1 MIRKNTVVT
10 FSYKVT
16 DDEGNLLDQSATP
29 AAYLH
34 GGYGNIP
41 EHLELALEGHAQGD
55 CLQVNLTPEQGFG
68 ARDEA
73 LVRQEPREKLP
84 PGNLEVG
91 TRLQAERG
99 DNGDVMNF
107 TVTEIDDDEVTL
119 DGNHPLAG
127 LALVFDIE
135 IVDVRYA
142 TADELSHKHVHGPE
156 GHHHH

>member
-10 FSYKVT
+10 FTYKVT
-16 DDEGNLLDQSATP
+16 DDEGNLLDKSETP

-41 EHLELALEGHAQGD
+41 EHLELTLEGHVQGD
-55 CLQVNLTPEQGFG
+55 RVQVNLIPEQGFG
-68 ARDEA
+68 ERDETLVRHEARD
-73 LVRQEPREKLP
+73 KLP

-99 DNGDVMNF
+99 DSGDVMTF
-107 TVTEIDDDEVTL
+107 TVTEIDADEVTL

-127 LALVFDIE
+127 LDLVFDIE

-156 GHHHH
+156 GHHH